1 MTLGGGGVDGMGS
14 MYFCASATISS
25 NVTSPLTTMVA
36 FDGEYPILK
45 WFFRSS
51 SVQAWMSD
59 IQPTTG
65 HW

>member
-1 MTLGGGGVDGMGS
+1 MGS

-25 NVTSPLTTMVA
+25 KVTSPDTTIVA

-45 WFFRSS
+45 WFLRSS
-51 SVQAWMSD
+51 SVQASMSD

-65 HW
+65 HWYGWAV